1 MKLCIKIPS
10 YLLYL
15 LKSKRKYFLLLKMA
29 IQYVGTLVSTRIG
42 RFRTTRQKYELF
54 CPVRSY
60 TTYDIGRIQP
70 NR

>member
-1 MKLCIKIPS
+1 M
-10 YLLYL
+10 
-15 LKSKRKYFLLLKMA
+15 KMA

>member
-1 MKLCIKIPS
+1 
-10 YLLYL
+10 
-15 LKSKRKYFLLLKMA
+15 MA

-42 RFRTTRQKYELF
+42 RFRTTRQKYEFF